1 MKNKTFLFIIQIY
14 LIFFIYCSEDNS
26 ENLLNEIMENPEEF
40 DSWDGY
46 LIAYY
51 LKETNSNADF
61 SVIDPTNYI
70 DDEELLDE
78 LNDKLKQVY
87 DDYKFNTFTIIV
99 NSLDTDFNYLRV
111 GLVQFIKEFK
121 YYLMQNNANIKED
134 NLIIILFS
142 LDDEY
147 DFISVGKE
155 VEKKFTESEQ
165 NLIMTKVRS
174 KIRNE
179 NFEYLNNL
187 FEDLYFYM
195 DHCDDCVSFWVGIGF
210 FIFFGI
216 AFIILVAL
224 YIISL
229 IRGKRLNENDEK
241 KLKKMEKVLN
251 EFEEEKNQE
260 NKKNLIDNICFIC
273 MSKLN
278 ENNIEEKN
286 DIKDSIKKIICEH
299 KFHDNCW
306 EDWVI
311 KNEEI
316 CPICSENIKYEDS
329 FENFEKKIIEIQR
342 NIHTDFNEIKFKYH
356 KKKLTYKYIDFGNK
370 ETIANLY

>member
-99 NSLDTDFNYLRV
+99 NSLDPDFNYLRV
-111 GLVQFIKEFK
+111 GLAQFIKEFK
-121 YYLMQNNANIKED
+121 YYLIQNNANIKED

-278 ENNIEEKN
+278 EKIIDEKN
-286 DIKDSIKKIICEH
+286 DINDSIKKIVCEH
-299 KFHDNCW
+299 EFHNNCW